1 MIRNSRPFL
10 ATKLCQILFQTHNQ
24 MKATN
29 MLLYGIEGENSKI
42 TGCVHPGSL
51 RGEIVSFPFL
61 VAGSCL
67 HAWGGALSL
76 FSSVLYPKLS
86 FHSHVLFLQCH
97 LHLPL
102 PCDGIRSSLGMP
114 AHLPTA
120 MRSLA
125 WKIVEYEH
133 PSHNCGNENLSQSS
147 KAENI
152 YQEVKERRSSG
163 N

>member
-61 VAGSCL
+61 VAGGCL

-76 FSSVLYPKLS
+76 S
-86 FHSHVLFLQCH
+86 LFLC
-97 LHLPL
+97 PL
-102 PCDGIRSSLGMP
+102 PQTLLPFSRPLSAVPSSFASPL
-114 AHLPTA
+114 
-120 MRSLA
+120 
-125 WKIVEYEH
+125 
-133 PSHNCGNENLSQSS
+133 
-147 KAENI
+147 
-152 YQEVKERRSSG
+152 
-163 N
+163 